1 MRYAPIGNERE
12 ALDRIN
18 GLGFDQYIIASYEEA
33 WQREEGEPE
42 IERTTDIAHAVET
55 FFDLCGVILCVEL
68 RGVDLDGSEYPVCIG
83 GTAPRCLELRTSLR
97 RP

>member
-12 ALDRIN
+12 ALDRSMALVLTSTSLPHTKKP
-18 GLGFDQYIIASYEEA
+18 GKG
-33 WQREEGEPE
+33 EEGEPE

-83 GTAPRCLELRTSLR
+83 GTAPDLSEEGEYIKE
-97 RP
+97 

>member
-55 FFDLCGVILCVEL
+55 CAWSCGASISTEANTP
-68 RGVDLDGSEYPVCIG
+68 S
-83 GTAPRCLELRTSLR
+83 A
-97 RP
+97 

>member
-18 GLGFDQYIIASYEEA
+18 GLGFDQYI
-33 WQREEGEPE
+33 

-83 GTAPRCLELRTSLR
+83 GTAPDLSEEGEYIKE
-97 RP
+97 